1 MSFWHTPFLLC
12 FFSERILFYGVVLM
26 KTNGKKNALVMCE
39 CAIMI
44 ALAAVL
50 SFVKILELPYGG
62 SVTAFSIVP
71 IVIISYRHG
80 VKWGLLSGFV
90 FSIIQLIQT
99 ASTLSY
105 ATSFLAAVTIIF
117 LDYIFAF
124 TVIGLAGFLR
134 NKVSNPSAAAV
145 TGTVGVC
152 ALRYICHVIS
162 GCTVWAG
169 VSIPSTDGLLYSLS
183 YNATYMIPETI
194 INAAA
199 VFWLFGCLNFRSEK
213 ISVAKK
219 IEKNLAETV
228 SASISILSLMVAVI
242 VDAVAVFASLQNPD
256 SGVLDFSLISNTN
269 FTLVGIVS
277 AIGIVLCVVFAIIAK
292 VTSNSAKK
300 VN

>member
-1 MSFWHTPFLLC
+1 
-12 FFSERILFYGVVLM
+12 M
-26 KTNGKKNALVMCE
+26 KTNNKKNALVMCE

-105 ATSFLAAVTIIF
+105 ATSFWAAVTIIF

-134 NKVSNPSAAAV
+134 NKVSNPSAAV

>member
-1 MSFWHTPFLLC
+1 
-12 FFSERILFYGVVLM
+12 M

-39 CAIMI
+39 CAVMI

-50 SFVKILELPYGG
+50 SFVKILDLPYGG

-80 VKWGLLSGFV
+80 IRWGLLSGFV
-90 FSIIQLIQT
+90 FSIIQPIQT

-117 LDYIFAF
+117 LDYVIAF

-145 TGTVGVC
+145 AGTVGVC

-219 IEKNLAETV
+219 IEKNLTETV
-228 SASISILSLMVAVI
+228 TASISILSLMVAVI
-242 VDAVAVFASLQNPD
+242 VDAVTIFASLQNPD
-256 SGVLDFSLISNTN
+256 SGMLDFSLISNTN

>member
-1 MSFWHTPFLLC
+1 
-12 FFSERILFYGVVLM
+12 M
-26 KTNGKKNALVMCE
+26 KTNNKKNALVMCE

-105 ATSFLAAVTIIF
+105 ATSFWAAVTIIF

-199 VFWLFGCLNFRSEK
+199 VFWLFGCLNLQKVKKSALQR
-213 ISVAKK
+213 K
-219 IEKNLAETV
+219 IEKNLTETV
-228 SASISILSLMVAVI
+228 TASISILSLMVAVI

>member
-1 MSFWHTPFLLC
+1 
-12 FFSERILFYGVVLM
+12 M

-90 FSIIQLIQT
+90 FSIIQG
-99 ASTLSY
+99 ASNLSY
-105 ATSFLAAVTIIF
+105 ATSFLAAVTIILF
-117 LDYIFAF
+117 DYVIAF

-199 VFWLFGCLNFRSEK
+199 VFWIFGCLNFRSEK

-219 IEKNLAETV
+219 IEKNLTETV
-228 SASISILSLMVAVI
+228 TSSISILSLMVAVI

-256 SGVLDFSLISNTN
+256 SGVLDFSLISNAN

>member
-1 MSFWHTPFLLC
+1 
-12 FFSERILFYGVVLM
+12 M
-26 KTNGKKNALVMCE
+26 KTNNKKNALVMCE

-105 ATSFLAAVTIIF
+105 VTIIF

-242 VDAVAVFASLQNPD
+242 IDAVAVFASLQNPD

>member
-1 MSFWHTPFLLC
+1 
-12 FFSERILFYGVVLM
+12 M
-26 KTNGKKNALVMCE
+26 KTNNKKNALVMCE

-199 VFWLFGCLNFRSEK
+199 VFWF
-213 ISVAKK
+213 
-219 IEKNLAETV
+219 
-228 SASISILSLMVAVI
+228 SAA
-242 VDAVAVFASLQNPD
+242 
-256 SGVLDFSLISNTN
+256 LISEVKKSALQRKLKR
-269 FTLVGIVS
+269 TLQKPFRHQFQFFH
-277 AIGIVLCVVFAIIAK
+277 LWLP
-292 VTSNSAKK
+292 
-300 VN
+300 

>member
-1 MSFWHTPFLLC
+1 
-12 FFSERILFYGVVLM
+12 M
-26 KTNGKKNALVMCE
+26 KTNNKKNALVMCE

-183 YNATYMIPETI
+183 YNATYMIPET
-194 INAAA
+194 
-199 VFWLFGCLNFRSEK
+199 V
-213 ISVAKK
+213 
-219 IEKNLAETV
+219 T
-228 SASISILSLMVAVI
+228 ASISILSLMVAVI

>member
-1 MSFWHTPFLLC
+1 M
-12 FFSERILFYGVVLM
+12 G
-26 KTNGKKNALVMCE
+26 
-39 CAIMI
+39 I
-44 ALAAVL
+44 AFGICIQHYSA
-50 SFVKILELPYGG
+50 Y
-62 SVTAFSIVP
+62 
-71 IVIISYRHG
+71 
-80 VKWGLLSGFV
+80 SG
-90 FSIIQLIQT
+90 

-105 ATSFLAAVTIIF
+105 ATSFWAAVTIILF
-117 LDYIFAF
+117 DYVIAF

-219 IEKNLAETV
+219 IEKNLTETV
-228 SASISILSLMVAVI
+228 TASISILSLMVAVI

-292 VTSNSAKK
+292 VTSNSAKRLI
-300 VN
+300 NI

>member
-1 MSFWHTPFLLC
+1 
-12 FFSERILFYGVVLM
+12 M
-26 KTNGKKNALVMCE
+26 KTNNKKNALVMCE

-90 FSIIQLIQT
+90 FSIIQLIQG
-99 ASTLSY
+99 ASNLSY
-105 ATSFLAAVTIIF
+105 ATSFLAAVTIILF
-117 LDYIFAF
+117 DYVIAF
-124 TVIGLAGFLR
+124 TVIGLAG
-134 NKVSNPSAAAV
+134 
-145 TGTVGVC
+145 
-152 ALRYICHVIS
+152 
-162 GCTVWAG
+162 
-169 VSIPSTDGLLYSLS
+169 YSLS

-219 IEKNLAETV
+219 IEKNLTETV

-242 VDAVAVFASLQNPD
+242 IDAVAVFASLQNPD

>member
-1 MSFWHTPFLLC
+1 
-12 FFSERILFYGVVLM
+12 M

-39 CAIMI
+39 CAVMI

-50 SFVKILELPYGG
+50 SFVKILDLPYGG

-80 VKWGLLSGFV
+80 IRWGLLSGFV

-105 ATSFLAAVTIIF
+105 ATSFWAAVTIIF

-124 TVIGLAGFLR
+124 TIIGLAGFLR

-162 GCTVWAG
+162 GCTVWVG
-169 VSIPSTDGLLYSLS
+169 VSIPSTAGLLYSLS

-213 ISVAKK
+213 ISIAKK
-219 IEKNLAETV
+219 VEKSLAETV
-228 SASISILSLMVAVI
+228 SASISILSLMIAVI
-242 VDAVAVFASLQNPD
+242 VDAVTIFASLQNPK

-292 VTSNSAKK
+292 VTSKSAKK
-300 VN
+300 VA

>member
-1 MSFWHTPFLLC
+1 
-12 FFSERILFYGVVLM
+12 M
-26 KTNGKKNALVMCE
+26 KTNNKKNALVMCE

-90 FSIIQLIQT
+90 FSIIQLIQG
-99 ASTLSY
+99 ASNLSY
-105 ATSFLAAVTIIF
+105 ATSFL
-117 LDYIFAF
+117 
-124 TVIGLAGFLR
+124 
-134 NKVSNPSAAAV
+134 AAV

>member
-1 MSFWHTPFLLC
+1 
-12 FFSERILFYGVVLM
+12 M
-26 KTNGKKNALVMCE
+26 KTNNKKNALVMCE

-90 FSIIQLIQT
+90 FSIIQLIQG
-99 ASTLSY
+99 ASNLSY
-105 ATSFLAAVTIIF
+105 ATSFLAAVTIILF
-117 LDYIFAF
+117 DYVIAF

-183 YNATYMIPETI
+183 YNATYTI

-199 VFWLFGCLNFRSEK
+199 VFWLFGCLDFRSEK

-219 IEKNLAETV
+219 IEKNLTETV

-242 VDAVAVFASLQNPD
+242 IDAVAVFASLQNPD

>member
-1 MSFWHTPFLLC
+1 MCNYDCTCGSFKLC
-12 FFSERILFYGVVLM
+12 KNLRASLRRQCYRIQHCSDCNYL
-26 KTNGKKNALVMCE
+26 
-39 CAIMI
+39 
-44 ALAAVL
+44 
-50 SFVKILELPYGG
+50 
-62 SVTAFSIVP
+62 
-71 IVIISYRHG
+71 ISSRC
-80 VKWGLLSGFV
+80 KWGLLSGFV

-219 IEKNLAETV
+219 IENNLTETV

>member
-1 MSFWHTPFLLC
+1 
-12 FFSERILFYGVVLM
+12 M
-26 KTNGKKNALVMCE
+26 KTNNKKNALVMCE

-105 ATSFLAAVTIIF
+105 ATSFWAAVTIIF

-152 ALRYICHVIS
+152 ALIYLSCNFRLYRMGRCFNPLNRRTSLFTQLQRYIYDSRNNNQCG
-162 GCTVWAG
+162 GCILAFR
-169 VSIPSTDGLLYSLS
+169 LS
-183 YNATYMIPETI
+183 
-194 INAAA
+194 
-199 VFWLFGCLNFRSEK
+199 
-213 ISVAKK
+213 
-219 IEKNLAETV
+219 
-228 SASISILSLMVAVI
+228 
-242 VDAVAVFASLQNPD
+242 
-256 SGVLDFSLISNTN
+256 
-269 FTLVGIVS
+269 
-277 AIGIVLCVVFAIIAK
+277 
-292 VTSNSAKK
+292 
-300 VN
+300 